1 MLLRVLSVVIL
12 SGTVAAAA
20 ACVDRGSSETKQN
33 SKPAANESSAPAGT
47 TAAAPLAAPEFALK
61 LQSLL
66 GQHSLLAADMMRA
79 RIRGDDDF
87 AQAANSALGKNTD
100 GITQIVQGAF
110 GDQAANQFKSVWSPH
125 VAAFFTYARGLAD
138 HDNAVLDQ
146 ARNSLATFE
155 NGLAA
160 FFSGASQGRLPLDKA
175 KANVLMHVTQLT
187 QQADAYA
194 AKDYAK
200 ADQIY
205 REAYAH
211 TYGLGKALSTALL
224 PPAQTV
230 ALQAPAWTLR
240 SELDK
245 LLGEHVVLV
254 VDAERAGLRNSPDF
268 ATAAATVNANTQDIA
283 AAIDSLF
290 GPAAAK
296 QLQALWADHVDQ
308 LMAYTTAVAT
318 KNQAARDAARAKLAQ
333 FEGKLATFLD
343 AATNKKLDSATV
355 AKALAMHDKML
366 IDHADAFAAKDYGKA
381 HELEYTTY
389 EHMYGLAGQ
398 MADAFGSTVM
408 GKVPAG
414 GAETG
419 EGGMAGQ
426 MSHR

>member
-1 MLLRVLSVVIL
+1 MLLRMLSVIIL
-12 SGTVAAAA
+12 SGTLAAAA
-20 ACVDRGSSETKQN
+20 ACVDRGSGTKQN
-33 SKPAANESSAPAGT
+33 SKPAANESSAPAGA
-47 TAAAPLAAPEFALK
+47 TAAAPLAPADFALK

-87 AQAANSALGKNTD
+87 AQAANNALGKNTD
-100 GITQIVQGAF
+100 GITQLVQGAF
-110 GDQAANQFKSVWSPH
+110 GDQASNQFKSVWSPH

-138 HDNAVLDQ
+138 HDNAVVDQ
-146 ARNSLATFE
+146 ARTSLATFE
-155 NGLAA
+155 NSLAA

-211 TYGLGKALSTALL
+211 TYALGKALSSVLL

-268 ATAAATVNANTQDIA
+268 ATAAATVNGNTKDIA

-290 GPAAAK
+290 GPAAA
-296 QLQALWADHVDQ
+296 QQMQGLWADHVDQ

-318 KNQAARDAARAKLAQ
+318 KNQQQREDARAKLAA
-333 FEGKLATFLD
+333 FEGKLAAFLD
-343 AATNKKLDSATV
+343 TATNKKLDSATV

-366 IDHADAFAAKDYGKA
+366 IDHADAFAAKDYAKA
-381 HELEYTTY
+381 HDLEYTTY

-408 GKVPAG
+408 GRVPAG